1 MSPFRPFATSL
12 ILSSLV
18 ATHADAGPDR
28 ISILLGSEH
37 VNATRDF
44 EEVNPGIFLH
54 WTESLFRNRVDLSFG
69 AFRNSYG
76 DGSVAV
82 ATAYPVVRNEI
93 WSFDIFTALA
103 WYPGNGDEFSHAIGD
118 IVPIAGLQA
127 RYRNLFMQ
135 AIPAG
140 GQSVDATLTFGLT
153 FPLN

>member
-1 MSPFRPFATSL
+1 MPNLRTLATPFV
-12 ILSSLV
+12 LSALM
-18 ATHADAGPDR
+18 AGHAYAGPDR
-28 ISILLGSEH
+28 ISILVGSEH

-44 EEVNPGIFLH
+44 EEVNPGVFLH

-76 DGSVAV
+76 DGSLAV
-82 ATAYPVVRNEI
+82 ATAYPIIRKEI
-93 WSFDIFTALA
+93 WSFDVFTALA

-127 RYRNLFMQ
+127 RYRNVFMQ
-135 AIPAG
+135 AIPSG

-153 FPLN
+153 FPLK